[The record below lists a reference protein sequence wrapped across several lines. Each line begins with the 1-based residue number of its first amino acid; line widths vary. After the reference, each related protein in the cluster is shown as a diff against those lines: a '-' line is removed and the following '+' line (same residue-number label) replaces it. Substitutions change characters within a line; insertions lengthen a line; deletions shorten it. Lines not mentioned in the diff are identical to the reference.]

1 MGHEHCVREERN
13 GHASNADASFQAVM
27 PVRVNTRV

>member
-13 GHASNADASFQAVM
+13 GHASNADASFQAVK
-27 PVRVNTRV
+27 PPRAVTRV